1 MKYYQQLL
9 IITMAVAVLW
19 SAEPV
24 GREIHGSHQHDA
36 SSMAAASVEHV
47 IWDGNQI
54 STIHGNL
61 HC

>member
-9 IITMAVAVLW
+9 IAIIAVAVLR

-47 IWDGNQI
+47 IWD
-54 STIHGNL
+54 
-61 HC
+61 